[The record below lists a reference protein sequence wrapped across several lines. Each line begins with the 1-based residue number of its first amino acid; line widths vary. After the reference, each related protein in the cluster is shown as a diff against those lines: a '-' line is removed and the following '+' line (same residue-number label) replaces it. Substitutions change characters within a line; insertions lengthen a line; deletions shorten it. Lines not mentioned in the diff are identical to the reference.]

1 MALVALTM
9 TVSMCIGTG
18 LGKGD
23 TAPDFTVTD
32 VDGIEHSLEDFEGRV
47 LVIEFF
53 ATWCVYC
60 TDQIPTMEKV
70 REDYAEDEVAIMFV
84 DSDDRESKDK
94 VADYRVKYDL
104 QWPVAYKAGDMAE
117 DYMVDAYPTTVVVDG
132 DGLVQYYHAGTV
144 SEKKLLEVLDE
155 LV

>member
-1 MALVALTM
+1 MAIL
-9 TVSMCIGTG
+9 
-18 LGKGD
+18 
-23 TAPDFTVTD
+23 
-32 VDGIEHSLEDFEGRV
+32 
-47 LVIEFF
+47 
-53 ATWCVYC
+53 
-60 TDQIPTMEKV
+60 
-70 REDYAEDEVAIMFV
+70 FV
-84 DSDDRESKDK
+84 DSDDRESKEK

-117 DYMVDAYPTTVVVDG
+117 DYLVDAYPTTVVVDG